1 MPRRSSSENRV
12 IGPVKYYGRPEKRKS
27 PVLPTQIEEPEPV
40 PEPTPPVSPIM
51 PPKSSRTS
59 SNSKANSRESKARQP
74 SKRAVKTP
82 HNVSKPVSARGR
94 RRNTTV
100 TSSRSSVPSTLKK
113 SPKKPKKAAPKAKKS
128 PKNARKPRISTPE
141 TPDDVYTPPEDVP
154 RRFNRKPSDP
164 LINHDYDMEFEE
176 VPRHLDS
183 EDSEFQWRDPE
194 EVPDVKIETWDPD
207 FGDALPIL
215 EKPRLLEGAAEARQ
229 KPRLLEASKALQMTV
244 KPEGRSKNASEARQ
258 KPRLLEEPVMKKS
271 EEASRTRNAP
281 EARQST
287 IEWQNELIP
296 VPLPA
301 GEILPDHVI
310 MNSRIVNC
318 EVKDMILANCVV
330 EGCKFYNSKHYTV

>member
-27 PVLPTQIEEPEPV
+27 PVLPTQIEEPEPA
-40 PEPTPPVSPIM
+40 PEPTPPASPIL

-59 SNSKANSRESKARQP
+59 SKANSRESKARQP
-74 SKRAVKTP
+74 PKRAVKTP
-82 HNVSKPVSARGR
+82 PNVSKPVSARGR
-94 RRNTTV
+94 RRNITA
-100 TSSRSSVPSTLKK
+100 TSSRSSGPSTSKK

-141 TPDDVYTPPEDVP
+141 APDDVYTPPEDVP

-194 EVPDVKIETWDPD
+194 EVPDVKMETWDPD
-207 FGDALPIL
+207 FGDVLPIL
-215 EKPRLLEGAAEARQ
+215 E

-258 KPRLLEEPVMKKS
+258 MAVKPKKASEARQKPRLQEEPVI
-271 EEASRTRNAP
+271 AP
-281 EARQST
+281 EARQPT

-330 EGCKFYNSKHYTV
+330 EGCKFYNSKHYIV